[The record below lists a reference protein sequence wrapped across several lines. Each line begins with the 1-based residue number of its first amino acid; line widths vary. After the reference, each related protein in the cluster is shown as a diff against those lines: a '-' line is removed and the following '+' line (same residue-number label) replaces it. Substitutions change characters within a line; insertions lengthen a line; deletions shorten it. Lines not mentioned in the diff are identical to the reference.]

1 MTYYYVFEEMTG
13 VITGPADFP
22 IVPGIGV
29 QLPGNAFELPELLP
43 AAEPGYVWVWRNGA
57 ASQLIDLRNRL
68 VYRKD
73 NGMPFYWNELGP
85 LPEYL
90 TAIPRPGEYYVWG
103 TDDWVLDAAL
113 ERAGQVYDADVER
126 DKRLRDVVIRVAPL
140 QYAYELGEATSDQL
154 TTLQALKRYA
164 VTLAQIELQAGYPST
179 INWPVAP
186 AKFVVSP
193 AA

>member
-1 MTYYYVFEEMTG
+1 MTYYYVFDETTRE
-13 VITGPADFP
+13 IFGPVELP
-22 IVPGIGV
+22 IVPGMGV
-29 QLPGNAFELPELLP
+29 QLPGNAFELPQLLP
-43 AAEPGYVWVWRNGA
+43 AAEPGHVWVWRDGA
-57 ASQLIDLRNRL
+57 ALQLIDLRNRL

-73 NGMPFYWNELGP
+73 SGIPLYWNELGP

-103 TDDWVLDAAL
+103 TDDWVHDAAA
-113 ERAGQVYDADVER
+113 EREGQVYEADVER

-154 TTLQALKRYA
+154 TTLQALKRYT
-164 VTLAQIELQAGYPST
+164 VTLAQIELQPGYPST
-179 INWPVAP
+179 IDWPVAP
-186 AKFVVSP
+186 ARFVISP